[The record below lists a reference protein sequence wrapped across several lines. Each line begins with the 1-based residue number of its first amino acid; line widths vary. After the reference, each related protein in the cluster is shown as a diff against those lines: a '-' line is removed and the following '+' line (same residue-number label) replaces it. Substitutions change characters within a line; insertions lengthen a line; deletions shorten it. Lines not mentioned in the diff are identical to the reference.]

1 MSRNGN
7 LFVLPLSF
15 VILCIAPIENNVS
28 SQTEHPEFYKV
39 VQTITD
45 ILAGKNIEQAKTIIS
60 QGARLVYGVRF
71 EKLKAVVAGEIKG
84 LSLADTSYHGVMIL
98 GETNPSEDAGYI
110 ILKTVKSDTTQ
121 VRFHTVVFLKDST
134 GRFNICSWHAG

>member
-1 MSRNGN
+1 
-7 LFVLPLSF
+7 
-15 VILCIAPIENNVS
+15 
-28 SQTEHPEFYKV
+28 
-39 VQTITD
+39 
-45 ILAGKNIEQAKTIIS
+45 
-60 QGARLVYGVRF
+60 
-71 EKLKAVVAGEIKG
+71 